1 MLVAILIA
9 LEIHVLWFQYTY
21 DHKGNPD
28 RTVRVR
34 AVFQLIS
41 LILTAVIFAQM
52 PDTFSAW
59 HRAIT
64 ATHQEPGAL
73 SHAQAEAREIEQL
86 VAALQG
92 PENYLRYL
100 ELRNG
105 K

>member
-1 MLVAILIA
+1 MLVAILFA

-34 AVFQLIS
+34 AVCQLIS
-41 LILTAVIFAQM
+41 LILTAAIFVQISN
-52 PDTFSAW
+52 TWTSW
-59 HRAIT
+59 QRAIT
-64 ATHQEPGAL
+64 MPSPASEQVSEAN
-73 SHAQAEAREIEQL
+73 AEALEIEQL
-86 VAALQG
+86 VTALKG